1 MRHSRLV
8 PFCSGDACATLCLT
22 ADLTAID
29 KTLTQE
35 TGMNAKPWDTTY
47 EWKAV
52 ALLALGFGL
61 VGLDRWLIAPLFPSI
76 MKDLHLTPQDVGNC
90 IGILGLSWGVF
101 AALMGGIS
109 DKIGRRK
116 VLIPAIIAFSLLSG
130 FSGVAGGLASLM
142 AVRALMGVAEGSFC
156 PTSFAATA
164 DASHPKRRGFNL
176 GLQQSGFALF
186 GLALS
191 PIIATQLLGVMSWRW
206 VFALV
211 AVPGL
216 IIGVLMY
223 FTIRE
228 PETQTSVEHER
239 GNWRDV
245 LKRRNIP
252 IAMVALFCAMTG
264 VFVLGAM
271 LPLYLT
277 DYLSLDTQRMGV
289 VVSAIGFGGF
299 VGQFGLPGLS
309 DIVGRRI
316 ACIVGFAGTAVMLY
330 VFRGIGAQPVA
341 LFIVLFVAAFFTL
354 GLVSLLSGPVAT
366 EAAPI
371 GMVSTAI
378 GIVVGA
384 GEIFGGGIAPAI
396 AGYVATHFG
405 IQNIVWLPIC
415 AVVLGIGVSL
425 LLEETAPARV
435 NRKKAVAMEVP
446 VTE

>member
-1 MRHSRLV
+1 MKSNR
-8 PFCSGDACATLCLT
+8 
-22 ADLTAID
+22 
-29 KTLTQE
+29 
-35 TGMNAKPWDTTY
+35 WDTSY

-52 ALLALGFGL
+52 TLLALGFGL

-76 MKDLHLTPQDVGNC
+76 MKDLHLTAQDVGNC

-109 DKIGRRK
+109 DRIGRRK
-116 VLIPAIIAFSLLSG
+116 VLIPAIIGFSLLSG
-130 FSGVAGGLASLM
+130 FSGVAGGLASLL

-186 GLALS
+186 GLALA

-211 AVPGL
+211 SIPGL
-216 IIGVLMY
+216 IIGLAMY
-223 FTIRE
+223 FVIRE
-228 PETQTSVEHER
+228 PRSMSEPAAQPVER

-245 LKRRNIP
+245 LKSRNIP
-252 IAMVALFCAMTG
+252 VAMIALFCAMTG

-277 DYLSLDTQRMGV
+277 DYLSLDTQRMGI

-309 DIVGRRI
+309 DFVGRRI
-316 ACIVGFAGTAVMLY
+316 ASIAGFAGTAVMLY
-330 VFRGIGAQPVA
+330 VFRGVGAQPLL
-341 LFIVLFVAAFFTL
+341 LFIVLFAASFFTL
-354 GLVSLLSGPVAT
+354 GLVALLSGPVAT
-366 EAAPI
+366 EAAPA

-384 GEIFGGGIAPAI
+384 GEIFGGGIAPAL
-396 AGYVATHFG
+396 AGFVATKFG
-405 IQNIVWLPIC
+405 IQNIMWLPIF
-415 AVVLGIGVSL
+415 AVVLGVGVSL
-425 LLEETAPARV
+425 LLEETAPAKVR
-435 NRKKAVAMEVP
+435 RKAQAPALSGNAQPE
-446 VTE
+446 

>member
-1 MRHSRLV
+1 MRSN
-8 PFCSGDACATLCLT
+8 
-22 ADLTAID
+22 
-29 KTLTQE
+29 Q
-35 TGMNAKPWDTTY
+35 WDVSY

-52 ALLALGFGL
+52 TLLALGFGL

-76 MKDLHLTPQDVGNC
+76 MKDLHLTAQDVGNC

-109 DKIGRRK
+109 DKFGRRK
-116 VLIPAIIAFSLLSG
+116 VLIPAIVAFSLLSG

-191 PIIATQLLGVMSWRW
+191 PIIATQLLNVMSWRW

-211 AVPGL
+211 SIPGL
-216 IIGVLMY
+216 ILGLLM
-223 FTIRE
+223 FRVIRE
-228 PETQTSVEHER
+228 PKTTPVSVPSESPAQAPR

-245 LKRRNIP
+245 LKSGNIRV
-252 IAMVALFCAMTG
+252 AMVALFCAMTG

-277 DYLSLDTQRMGV
+277 EYLALDTQRMGI

-309 DIVGRRI
+309 DLAGRRL
-316 ACIVGFAGTAVMLY
+316 ASVVGFAGTAVMLY
-330 VFRGIGAQPVA
+330 VFRGLGPQPVA
-341 LFIVLFVAAFFTL
+341 LFAVLFVSAFFTL

-366 EAAPI
+366 EAAPV

-384 GEIFGGGIAPAI
+384 GEIFGGGVAPAL
-396 AGYVATHFG
+396 AGFVATRFG
-405 IQNIVWLPIC
+405 IQNILWLPIC
-415 AVVLGIGVSL
+415 AVLLGIGVSL
-425 LLEETAPARV
+425 LLKETAPAKLRRR
-435 NRKKAVAMEVP
+435 NASTGEFPVAEQF
-446 VTE
+446 E

>member
-1 MRHSRLV
+1 
-8 PFCSGDACATLCLT
+8 
-22 ADLTAID
+22 
-29 KTLTQE
+29 
-35 TGMNAKPWDTTY
+35 MNFKQWDTSY

-52 ALLALGFGL
+52 TLLALGFGL

-76 MKDLHLTPQDVGNC
+76 MRDLHLTAQDVGNC

-109 DKIGRRK
+109 DKVGRRK
-116 VLIPAIIAFSLLSG
+116 VLIPAIIIFSLLSG
-130 FSGVAGGLASLM
+130 FSGVAGGLASLL

-186 GLALS
+186 GLALA
-191 PIIATQLLGVMSWRW
+191 PIIATQLLGVMTWRW

-211 AVPGL
+211 SIPGL
-216 IIGVLMY
+216 ILGLLMY
-223 FTIRE
+223 RVIRDPKEAPLTSE
-228 PETQTSVEHER
+228 PQMQVSVQPPR

-245 LKRRNIP
+245 LKSRNIP
-252 IAMVALFCAMTG
+252 IAMTALFCAMTG

-277 DYLSLDTQRMGV
+277 DYLRLDTQRMGV
-289 VVSAIGFGGF
+289 VLSAIGFGGF
-299 VGQFGLPGLS
+299 IGQFCLPGLS
-309 DIVGRRI
+309 DLVGRRL
-316 ACIVGFAGTAVMLY
+316 ASIVGFAGTAAMLY
-330 VFRGIGAQPVA
+330 VFRELGAQPVA
-341 LFIVLFVAAFFTL
+341 LFAVLFVASFFTL

-384 GEIFGGGIAPAI
+384 GEIFGGGIAPAL
-396 AGYVATHFG
+396 AGFVATRFG
-405 IQNIVWLPIC
+405 IQNILWLPIC

-425 LLEETAPARV
+425 LLTETAPAKLRRRTGTV
-435 NRKKAVAMEVP
+435 ELPVAGQP
-446 VTE
+446 D

>member
-1 MRHSRLV
+1 MKSTR
-8 PFCSGDACATLCLT
+8 
-22 ADLTAID
+22 
-29 KTLTQE
+29 
-35 TGMNAKPWDTTY
+35 WDTSY

-52 ALLALGFGL
+52 TLLALGFGL

-76 MKDLHLTPQDVGNC
+76 MKDLHLTAQDVGNC
-90 IGILGLSWGVF
+90 IGILGLSWGIF

-109 DKIGRRK
+109 DRIGRRK

-130 FSGVAGGLASLM
+130 FSGVAGGLASLL

-191 PIIATQLLGVMSWRW
+191 PIIATQLLNVVTWRW

-211 AVPGL
+211 SIPGL
-216 IIGVLMY
+216 ILGLLM
-223 FTIRE
+223 FLVIRE
-228 PETQTSVEHER
+228 SPAVAESALPERQAQKAAQPER

-245 LKRRNIP
+245 LKSRNIP
-252 IAMVALFCAMTG
+252 VAMAALFCAMTG

-277 DYLSLDTQRMGV
+277 EYLALDTQRMGV

-309 DIVGRRI
+309 DLVGRRL
-316 ACIVGFAGTAVMLY
+316 ASIVGFAGTAVMLY
-330 VFRGIGAQPVA
+330 VFRGLGSQPLV

-366 EAAPI
+366 EAAPA

-384 GEIFGGGIAPAI
+384 GEIFGGGVAPAL
-396 AGYVATHFG
+396 AGFVATRFG
-405 IQNIVWLPIC
+405 IQNILWLPIC
-415 AVVLGIGVSL
+415 AVVVGIGVSL
-425 LLEETAPARV
+425 LLEETAPARARR
-435 NRKKAVAMEVP
+435 NSQAVEFAGGEQP
-446 VTE
+446 E

>member
-1 MRHSRLV
+1 MKSNR
-8 PFCSGDACATLCLT
+8 
-22 ADLTAID
+22 
-29 KTLTQE
+29 
-35 TGMNAKPWDTTY
+35 WDTSY

-52 ALLALGFGL
+52 TLLALGFGL

-76 MKDLHLTPQDVGNC
+76 MKDLHLTAQDVGNC

-109 DKIGRRK
+109 DKFGRRK
-116 VLIPAIIAFSLLSG
+116 VLIPAILAFSLLSG
-130 FSGVAGGLASLM
+130 FSGVAGGLASLL

-191 PIIATQLLGVMSWRW
+191 PIIATQLLSVVSWRW

-211 AVPGL
+211 SVPGL
-216 IIGVLMY
+216 ILGVLM
-223 FTIRE
+223 FFVIRE
-228 PETQTSVEHER
+228 PHASTEADRADPHAKAVRPASGH
-239 GNWRDV
+239 WRDV
-245 LKRRNIP
+245 FKSRNIP
-252 IAMVALFCAMTG
+252 VAMVALFCAMTG

-277 DYLSLDTQRMGV
+277 EYLALDTQRMGV

-309 DIVGRRI
+309 DLVGRRL
-316 ACIVGFAGTAVMLY
+316 ASIVGFAGTAVMLY
-330 VFRGIGAQPVA
+330 VFRGLGAQPLA
-341 LFIVLFVAAFFTL
+341 LFAVLFVTAFFTL

-384 GEIFGGGIAPAI
+384 GEIFGGGVAPAL
-396 AGYVATHFG
+396 AGFVATRFG
-405 IQNIVWLPIC
+405 IQNIIWLPIF

-435 NRKKAVAMEVP
+435 RRNVRTVELAGGEQP
-446 VTE
+446 E

>member
-1 MRHSRLV
+1 MRSN
-8 PFCSGDACATLCLT
+8 
-22 ADLTAID
+22 
-29 KTLTQE
+29 Q
-35 TGMNAKPWDTTY
+35 WDVSY

-52 ALLALGFGL
+52 TLLALGFGL
-61 VGLDRWLIAPLFPSI
+61 VGLDRWLIAPLFPSM
-76 MKDLHLTPQDVGNC
+76 MKDLHLTAQDVGNC
-90 IGILGLSWGVF
+90 IGILGLSWGIF

-109 DKIGRRK
+109 DRFGRRK

-130 FSGVAGGLASLM
+130 LSGVAGGLASLM

-191 PIIATQLLGVMSWRW
+191 PIIATQLLDVMSWRW

-211 AVPGL
+211 SIPGL
-216 IIGVLMY
+216 ILGLLM
-223 FTIRE
+223 FRVIRE
-228 PETQTSVEHER
+228 PKATPVSTLSDSSALAVAQAGR

-245 LKRRNIP
+245 LKSGNIRV
-252 IAMVALFCAMTG
+252 AMVALFCAMTG

-277 DYLSLDTQRMGV
+277 EYLALDTQRMGI

-309 DIVGRRI
+309 DLVGRRF
-316 ACIVGFAGTAVMLY
+316 ASVVGFAGTAVMLY
-330 VFRGIGAQPVA
+330 VFRGLGAQPVA
-341 LFIVLFVAAFFTL
+341 LFAVLFVAAFFTL

-366 EAAPI
+366 EAAPV

-384 GEIFGGGIAPAI
+384 GEIFGGGVAPAL
-396 AGYVATHFG
+396 AGFVATRFG
-405 IQNIVWLPIC
+405 IQNILWLPIC

-425 LLEETAPARV
+425 LLKETAPAKLRRGNV
-435 NRKKAVAMEVP
+435 STGEFPAAEQF
-446 VTE
+446 E

>member
-1 MRHSRLV
+1 MTSNR
-8 PFCSGDACATLCLT
+8 
-22 ADLTAID
+22 
-29 KTLTQE
+29 
-35 TGMNAKPWDTTY
+35 WDTSY

-52 ALLALGFGL
+52 TLLALGFGL
-61 VGLDRWLIAPLFPSI
+61 VGLDRWLIAPLFPAI
-76 MKDLHLTPQDVGNC
+76 MKDLHLTAQDVGNC

-116 VLIPAIIAFSLLSG
+116 VLVPAIIAFSLLSG
-130 FSGVAGGLASLM
+130 FSGVAGGLASLL

-191 PIIATQLLGVMSWRW
+191 PIIATQLLNVVSWRW

-211 AVPGL
+211 SIPGL
-216 IIGVLMY
+216 ILGLLM
-223 FTIRE
+223 FFVIRE
-228 PETQTSVEHER
+228 PRATVPASAHRETHDGHVAH

-245 LKRRNIP
+245 LKSRNIP
-252 IAMVALFCAMTG
+252 VAMVALFCAMTG

-277 DYLSLDTQRMGV
+277 EYLALDTQRMGI

-309 DIVGRRI
+309 DIVGRRLASI
-316 ACIVGFAGTAVMLY
+316 AGFAGTAVMLY
-330 VFRGIGAQPVA
+330 VFRGIGAQPLV

-384 GEIFGGGIAPAI
+384 GEIFGGGVAPAL
-396 AGYVATHFG
+396 AGFVATHFG
-405 IQNIVWLPIC
+405 IQNILWLPIC
-415 AVVLGIGVSL
+415 AVLLGIGVSL
-425 LLEETAPARV
+425 LLEETAPARA
-435 NRKKAVAMEVP
+435 RGQARAAELTGSEQP
-446 VTE
+446 E

>member
-1 MRHSRLV
+1 MTSKR
-8 PFCSGDACATLCLT
+8 
-22 ADLTAID
+22 
-29 KTLTQE
+29 
-35 TGMNAKPWDTTY
+35 WDTSY

-52 ALLALGFGL
+52 TLLALGFGL
-61 VGLDRWLIAPLFPSI
+61 VGLDRWLIAPLFPAI
-76 MKDLHLTPQDVGNC
+76 MKDLHLTAQDVGNC
-90 IGILGLSWGVF
+90 IGVLGLSWGVF

-130 FSGVAGGLASLM
+130 FSGVAGGLASLI

-191 PIIATQLLGVMSWRW
+191 PIIATQLLNVVSWRW

-211 AVPGL
+211 SVPGL
-216 IIGVLMY
+216 ILGLLM
-223 FTIRE
+223 FFVIRE
-228 PETQTSVEHER
+228 PRAIEPASTDRQATVAE

-252 IAMVALFCAMTG
+252 VAMIALFCAMTG

-277 DYLSLDTQRMGV
+277 EYLSLDTQRMGI

-309 DIVGRRI
+309 DIVGRRLASI
-316 ACIVGFAGTAVMLY
+316 AGFAGTAVMLY
-330 VFRGIGAQPVA
+330 VFRGLGAQPLV
-341 LFIVLFVAAFFTL
+341 LFVVLFVASFFTL

-366 EAAPI
+366 EAAPV

-384 GEIFGGGIAPAI
+384 GEIFGGGVAPALS
-396 AGYVATHFG
+396 GFVATRFG
-405 IQNIVWLPIC
+405 IQNILWLPIC
-415 AVVLGIGVSL
+415 AVLLGIGVSL

-435 NRKKAVAMEVP
+435 RRNARAVELTGSEQP
-446 VTE
+446 E

>member
-1 MRHSRLV
+1 MKSN
-8 PFCSGDACATLCLT
+8 D
-22 ADLTAID
+22 
-29 KTLTQE
+29 
-35 TGMNAKPWDTTY
+35 WDVAY

-52 ALLALGFGL
+52 VLLALGFGL
-61 VGLDRWLIAPLFPSI
+61 VGLDRWLIAPLFPAI
-76 MKDLHLTPQDVGNC
+76 MKDLHLTAQDVGNC
-90 IGILGLSWGVF
+90 IGILGLSWGIF

-116 VLIPAIIAFSLLSG
+116 VLIPAILAFSLLSG
-130 FSGVAGGLASLM
+130 FSGLAGGLMSLL

-191 PIIATQLLGVMSWRW
+191 PIIATQLLSVVTWRW

-211 AVPGL
+211 SVPGL
-216 IIGVLMY
+216 ILGVLM
-223 FTIRE
+223 FFVIRE
-228 PETQTSVEHER
+228 PKAAPQATPKRPACPAER

-245 LKRRNIP
+245 LKSRNIP
-252 IAMVALFCAMTG
+252 IAMAALFCAMTG

-277 DYLSLDTQRMGV
+277 EYLSLDTQRMGV

-299 VGQFGLPGLS
+299 IGQFGLPGLS
-309 DIVGRRI
+309 DLTGRRV
-316 ACIVGFAGTAVMLY
+316 ASIVGFAGTAVMLY
-330 VFRGIGAQPVA
+330 LFRGLGAQPVQ
-341 LFIVLFVAAFFTL
+341 LFAVLFVASFFTL

-371 GMVSTAI
+371 GMISTSI

-384 GEIFGGGIAPAI
+384 GEIFGGGIAPAL
-396 AGYVATHFG
+396 AGFVATHFG
-405 IQNIVWLPIC
+405 IQNILWLPIC
-415 AVVLGIGVSL
+415 AVLLGIGVSL

-435 NRKKAVAMEVP
+435 RRQRLAPSLDLPASEQP
-446 VTE
+446 E

>member
-1 MRHSRLV
+1 ME
-8 PFCSGDACATLCLT
+8 
-22 ADLTAID
+22 
-29 KTLTQE
+29 TQ
-35 TGMNAKPWDTTY
+35 MKSNDWDVAY

-52 ALLALGFGL
+52 VLLALGFGL
-61 VGLDRWLIAPLFPSI
+61 VGLDRWLIAPLFPAI
-76 MKDLHLTPQDVGNC
+76 MKDLHLTAQDVGNC
-90 IGILGLSWGVF
+90 IGILGLSWGIF

-116 VLIPAIIAFSLLSG
+116 VLIPAILAFSLLSG
-130 FSGVAGGLASLM
+130 FSGLAGGLMSLL

-191 PIIATQLLGVMSWRW
+191 PIIATQLLSVVTWRW

-211 AVPGL
+211 SVPGL
-216 IIGVLMY
+216 ILGVLMY
-223 FTIRE
+223 FVIRE
-228 PETQTSVEHER
+228 PKAAPQATPQRAASPAER

-245 LKRRNIP
+245 LKSRNIP
-252 IAMVALFCAMTG
+252 IAMAALFCAMTG

-277 DYLSLDTQRMGV
+277 EYLSLDTQRMGV

-299 VGQFGLPGLS
+299 IGQFGLPGLS
-309 DIVGRRI
+309 DLTGRRV
-316 ACIVGFAGTAVMLY
+316 ASIVGFAGTAVMLY
-330 VFRGIGAQPVA
+330 VFRGLGAQPVQ
-341 LFIVLFVAAFFTL
+341 LFAVLFVASFFTL

-371 GMVSTAI
+371 GMISTSI

-384 GEIFGGGIAPAI
+384 GEIFGGGIAPAL
-396 AGYVATHFG
+396 AGFVATHFG
-405 IQNIVWLPIC
+405 IQNILWLPIG

-435 NRKKAVAMEVP
+435 RRQGRVP
-446 VTE
+446 SLDLPTSEQPE

>member
-1 MRHSRLV
+1 ME
-8 PFCSGDACATLCLT
+8 TQM
-22 ADLTAID
+22 
-29 KTLTQE
+29 KT
-35 TGMNAKPWDTTY
+35 NDWDVAY

-52 ALLALGFGL
+52 VLLALGFGL

-76 MKDLHLTPQDVGNC
+76 MKDLHLNAQDVGNC
-90 IGILGLSWGVF
+90 IGILGLSWGIF

-116 VLIPAIIAFSLLSG
+116 VLIPAILVFSLLSG
-130 FSGVAGGLASLM
+130 FSGLAGGLASLL

-191 PIIATQLLGVMSWRW
+191 PIIATQLLNVMTWRW

-211 AVPGL
+211 SIPGL
-216 IIGVLMY
+216 ILGLLM
-223 FTIRE
+223 FRVIRE
-228 PETQTSVEHER
+228 PQAAPKRVETRSER

-245 LKRRNIP
+245 LKSRNIRV
-252 IAMVALFCAMTG
+252 AMVALFCAMTG

-277 DYLSLDTQRMGV
+277 EYLALDTQRMGV

-299 VGQFGLPGLS
+299 IGQFGLPGLS
-309 DIVGRRI
+309 DLIGRRV
-316 ACIVGFAGTAVMLY
+316 AGIVGFAGTAVMLY
-330 VFRGIGAQPVA
+330 LFRGIGAQPVE
-341 LFIVLFVAAFFTL
+341 LFAVLFVASFFTL

-366 EAAPI
+366 EAAPAGMISTSI
-371 GMVSTAI
+371 GV
-378 GIVVGA
+378 VVGA
-384 GEIFGGGIAPAI
+384 GEIFGGGVAPAL
-396 AGYVATHFG
+396 AGFVATHFG
-405 IQNIVWLPIC
+405 IQNILWLPIC
-415 AVVLGIGVSL
+415 AVVLGIGVCL
-425 LLEETAPARV
+425 LLEETAPARL
-435 NRKKAVAMEVP
+435 RRRIHP
-446 VTE
+446 VIELPASEQPE

>member
-1 MRHSRLV
+1 MTSKR
-8 PFCSGDACATLCLT
+8 
-22 ADLTAID
+22 
-29 KTLTQE
+29 
-35 TGMNAKPWDTTY
+35 WDTSY

-52 ALLALGFGL
+52 TLLALGFGL
-61 VGLDRWLIAPLFPSI
+61 VGLDRWLIAPLFPAI
-76 MKDLHLTPQDVGNC
+76 MKDLHLTAQDVGNC

-130 FSGVAGGLASLM
+130 FSGVAGGLASLI

-191 PIIATQLLGVMSWRW
+191 PIIATQLLNVVSWRW

-211 AVPGL
+211 SIPGL
-216 IIGVLMY
+216 ILGLLM
-223 FTIRE
+223 FFVIRE
-228 PETQTSVEHER
+228 PRAIEPASVDSQAKAAQ

-252 IAMVALFCAMTG
+252 VAMVALFCAMTG

-277 DYLSLDTQRMGV
+277 EYLALDTQRMGI

-309 DIVGRRI
+309 DLVGRRLASI
-316 ACIVGFAGTAVMLY
+316 AGFAGTAVMLY
-330 VFRGIGAQPVA
+330 VFRGVGAQPLV
-341 LFIVLFVAAFFTL
+341 LFVVLFVASFFTL

-366 EAAPI
+366 EAAPV

-384 GEIFGGGIAPAI
+384 GEIFGGGVAPAL
-396 AGYVATHFG
+396 AGFVATRFG
-405 IQNIVWLPIC
+405 IQNILWLPIC
-415 AVVLGIGVSL
+415 AVLLGIGVSL
-425 LLEETAPARV
+425 LLEETAPAKLRR
-435 NRKKAVAMEVP
+435 NARAVELIGGEQP
-446 VTE
+446 E

>member
-1 MRHSRLV
+1 MTSNR
-8 PFCSGDACATLCLT
+8 
-22 ADLTAID
+22 
-29 KTLTQE
+29 
-35 TGMNAKPWDTTY
+35 WDTSY

-52 ALLALGFGL
+52 TLLALGFGL
-61 VGLDRWLIAPLFPSI
+61 VGLDRWLIAPLFPAI
-76 MKDLHLTPQDVGNC
+76 MKDLHLTAQDVGNC

-130 FSGVAGGLASLM
+130 FSGVAGGLASLL

-191 PIIATQLLGVMSWRW
+191 PIIATQLLNVVSWRW

-211 AVPGL
+211 SIPGL
-216 IIGVLMY
+216 ILGLLMY
-223 FTIRE
+223 FVIRE
-228 PETQTSVEHER
+228 PRAIEPESTVPQARGHAHASQ

-245 LKRRNIP
+245 FKSRNIP
-252 IAMVALFCAMTG
+252 IAMIALFCAMTG

-277 DYLSLDTQRMGV
+277 DYLSLDTQRMGI

-309 DIVGRRI
+309 DLIGRRLASI
-316 ACIVGFAGTAVMLY
+316 AGFAGTAVMLY
-330 VFRGIGAQPVA
+330 IFRGVGAQPLV
-341 LFIVLFVAAFFTL
+341 LFIVLFVASFFTL

-366 EAAPI
+366 EAAPV

-384 GEIFGGGIAPAI
+384 GEIFGGGVAPAL
-396 AGYVATHFG
+396 AGFVATKFG

-415 AVVLGIGVSL
+415 AVILGIGVSL
-425 LLEETAPARV
+425 LLEETAPARARGNARSV
-435 NRKKAVAMEVP
+435 DLTVSEQP
-446 VTE
+446 E

>member
-1 MRHSRLV
+1 
-8 PFCSGDACATLCLT
+8 
-22 ADLTAID
+22 
-29 KTLTQE
+29 
-35 TGMNAKPWDTTY
+35 MNAKQWDTSY

-52 ALLALGFGL
+52 TLLALGFGL

-76 MKDLHLTPQDVGNC
+76 MRDLHLTAQDVGNC
-90 IGILGLSWGVF
+90 VGILGLSWGVF

-109 DKIGRRK
+109 DKVGRRK
-116 VLIPAIIAFSLLSG
+116 VLIPAIIIFSLLSG
-130 FSGVAGGLASLM
+130 FSGVAGGLASLL

-186 GLALS
+186 GLALA
-191 PIIATQLLGVMSWRW
+191 PIIATQLLGVMTWRW

-211 AVPGL
+211 SIPGL
-216 IIGVLMY
+216 ILGLLMY
-223 FTIRE
+223 RVIRE
-228 PETQTSVEHER
+228 PQGTPVTSAPQFQASAQPPR

-245 LKRRNIP
+245 FKSRNIP
-252 IAMVALFCAMTG
+252 IAMTALFCAMTG

-277 DYLSLDTQRMGV
+277 DYLRLDTQRMGV
-289 VVSAIGFGGF
+289 VLSAIGFGGF
-299 VGQFGLPGLS
+299 VGQFCLPGLS
-309 DIVGRRI
+309 DLVGRRL
-316 ACIVGFAGTAVMLY
+316 ASIVGFAGTAAMLY
-330 VFRGIGAQPVA
+330 VFRELGAQPVA
-341 LFIVLFVAAFFTL
+341 LFAVLFVASFFTL

-366 EAAPI
+366 EAAPV

-384 GEIFGGGIAPAI
+384 GEIFGGGIAPAL
-396 AGYVATHFG
+396 AGFVATRFG
-405 IQNIVWLPIC
+405 IQNILWLPIC

-425 LLEETAPARV
+425 LLTETAPAKLR
-435 NRKKAVAMEVP
+435 RHHGTAMKLP
-446 VTE
+446 AAGQPD

>member
-1 MRHSRLV
+1 
-8 PFCSGDACATLCLT
+8 
-22 ADLTAID
+22 
-29 KTLTQE
+29 
-35 TGMNAKPWDTTY
+35 
-47 EWKAV
+47 
-52 ALLALGFGL
+52 
-61 VGLDRWLIAPLFPSI
+61 
-76 MKDLHLTPQDVGNC
+76 
-90 IGILGLSWGVF
+90 
-101 AALMGGIS
+101 MGGIS

-130 FSGVAGGLASLM
+130 FSGVAGGLASLI

-191 PIIATQLLGVMSWRW
+191 PIIATQLLNVVSWRW

-211 AVPGL
+211 SVPGL
-216 IIGVLMY
+216 ILGLLM
-223 FTIRE
+223 FFVIRE
-228 PETQTSVEHER
+228 PRAIEPASTDRQATVAE

-252 IAMVALFCAMTG
+252 VAMIALFCAMTG

-277 DYLSLDTQRMGV
+277 EYLSLDTQRMGI

-309 DIVGRRI
+309 DIVGRRLASI
-316 ACIVGFAGTAVMLY
+316 AGFAGTAVMLY
-330 VFRGIGAQPVA
+330 VFRGLGAQPLV
-341 LFIVLFVAAFFTL
+341 LFVVLFVASFFTL

-366 EAAPI
+366 EAAPV

-384 GEIFGGGIAPAI
+384 GEIFGGGVAPAL
-396 AGYVATHFG
+396 AGFVATRFG
-405 IQNIVWLPIC
+405 IQNILWLPIC
-415 AVVLGIGVSL
+415 AVLLGIGVSL

-435 NRKKAVAMEVP
+435 RRNARAVELTGSEQP
-446 VTE
+446 E

>member
-1 MRHSRLV
+1 MKSN
-8 PFCSGDACATLCLT
+8 D
-22 ADLTAID
+22 
-29 KTLTQE
+29 
-35 TGMNAKPWDTTY
+35 WDVAY

-52 ALLALGFGL
+52 VLLALGFGL
-61 VGLDRWLIAPLFPSI
+61 VGLDRWLIAPLFPAI
-76 MKDLHLTPQDVGNC
+76 MKDLHLTAQDVGNC
-90 IGILGLSWGVF
+90 IGILGLSWGIF

-116 VLIPAIIAFSLLSG
+116 VLIPAILAFSLLSG
-130 FSGVAGGLASLM
+130 FSGLAGGLMSLL

-164 DASHPKRRGFNL
+164 DASHPRRRGFNL

-191 PIIATQLLGVMSWRW
+191 PIIATQLLSVVTWRW

-211 AVPGL
+211 SVPGL
-216 IIGVLMY
+216 ILGVLM
-223 FTIRE
+223 FFVIRE
-228 PETQTSVEHER
+228 PKAAPQATPKRPACPAER

-245 LKRRNIP
+245 LKSRNIP
-252 IAMVALFCAMTG
+252 IAMAALFCAMTG

-277 DYLSLDTQRMGV
+277 EYLSLDTQRMGV

-299 VGQFGLPGLS
+299 IGQFGLPGLS
-309 DIVGRRI
+309 DLTGRRV
-316 ACIVGFAGTAVMLY
+316 ASIVGFAGTAVMLY
-330 VFRGIGAQPVA
+330 LFRGLGAQPVQ
-341 LFIVLFVAAFFTL
+341 LFAVLFVASFFTL

-371 GMVSTAI
+371 GMISTSI

-384 GEIFGGGIAPAI
+384 GEIFGGGIAPAL
-396 AGYVATHFG
+396 AGFVATHFG
-405 IQNIVWLPIC
+405 IQNILWLPIC
-415 AVVLGIGVSL
+415 AVLLGIGVSL

-435 NRKKAVAMEVP
+435 RRQRLAPSLDLPASEQP
-446 VTE
+446 E

>member
-1 MRHSRLV
+1 M
-8 PFCSGDACATLCLT
+8 
-22 ADLTAID
+22 
-29 KTLTQE
+29 KTQD
-35 TGMNAKPWDTTY
+35 WDVAY

-52 ALLALGFGL
+52 VLLALGFGL

-76 MKDLHLTPQDVGNC
+76 MKDLNLSAQDVGNC
-90 IGILGLSWGVF
+90 IGILGLSWGIF

-109 DKIGRRK
+109 DKVGRRK
-116 VLIPAIIAFSLLSG
+116 VLIPAIIVFSLLSG
-130 FSGVAGGLASLM
+130 FSGLAGGFMSLL

-186 GLALS
+186 GLALA
-191 PIIATQLLGVMSWRW
+191 PIIATQLLSFVSWRW

-211 AVPGL
+211 SIPGL
-216 IIGVLMY
+216 ILGLLM
-223 FTIRE
+223 FRVIRE
-228 PETQTSVEHER
+228 PSPQQAPQAEAVTAHAGAHAPGER
-239 GNWRDV
+239 GNWRAV
-245 LKRRNIP
+245 FKSRNIP
-252 IAMVALFCAMTG
+252 VAMVALFCAMTG

-277 DYLSLDTQRMGV
+277 NYLSLDTQHMGV

-309 DIVGRRI
+309 DLVGRRV
-316 ACIVGFAGTAVMLY
+316 ASVVGFAGTAVMLY
-330 VFRGIGAQPVA
+330 LFRGIGAQPLE
-341 LFIVLFVAAFFTL
+341 LFVVLFVASFFTL

-366 EAAPI
+366 EAAPL

-384 GEIFGGGIAPAI
+384 GEIFGGGVAPAL
-396 AGYVATHFG
+396 AGFVATRFG
-405 IQNIVWLPIC
+405 IQNILWLPIC

-425 LLEETAPARV
+425 LLTETAPAKLR
-435 NRKKAVAMEVP
+435 RRAGEAAGFASAEQP
-446 VTE
+446 E